1 MPLITARVRLFS
13 TEDPDKVRRALLNVF
28 PDALVE
34 EYEGGLIARS
44 GSLAR
49 FKELI
54 HNQRIRDS
62 TRSVLLR
69 SASGSEMRFQLNKQV
84 AYVGKISF
92 TEGPMPL
99 GSIEVSIEA
108 DDIASVIDEVAPAT
122 IGGEEVGT

>member
-1 MPLITARVRLFS
+1 MPLVTARVRCFP
-13 TEDPDKVRRALLNVF
+13 TEDPEKVRRALLNVL

-54 HNQRIRDS
+54 RNQRILDS
-62 TRSVLLR
+62 TRKVLLR
-69 SASGSEMRFQLNKQV
+69 SPTGTEVCFQLNKQV

-92 TEGPMPL
+92 VEGQMPL
-99 GSIEVSIEA
+99 GSIEISIES
-108 DDIASVIDEVAPAT
+108 DDLQALVDEVAPAT
-122 IGGEEVGT
+122 VGGG